1 MFRIYLHSTRK
12 TEWLSLEGKLA
23 GPGVGEL
30 ERCWNTLAPSRTS
43 PSLRLDVSRLDGTDR
58 PGAQLLNRMRGQ
70 GVTLTGLHVARARKA
85 AL

>member
-30 ERCWNTLAPSRTS
+30 ERCWHTLAPSRTS
-43 PSLRLDVSRLDGTDR
+43 PSLRVDVSRMDGTDQT
-58 PGAQLLNRMRGQ
+58 GEQLLNRMRGE
-70 GVTLTGLHVARARKA
+70 GVTVTGFRSL
-85 AL
+85 